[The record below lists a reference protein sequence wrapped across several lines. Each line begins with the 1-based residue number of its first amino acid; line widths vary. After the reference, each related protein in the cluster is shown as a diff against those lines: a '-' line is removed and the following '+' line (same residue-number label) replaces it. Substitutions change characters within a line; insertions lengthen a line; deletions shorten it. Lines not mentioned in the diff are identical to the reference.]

1 MWRRLRGGRARQGRC
16 GVVYKRRPRR
26 DATALIS
33 SAKKYEISRSRL
45 LNVSRGSAGAR
56 KPFVACAPPP
66 PRLTVPDAT
75 GYASPRLVSFPFLP
89 MNMHAP
95 STEGNPPTYCDDL
108 TRAPRV
114 PTKRGHGNHA
124 IVSATC
130 FLADLLNIS
139 RMSRFKYLSNAFY
152 SEISLGL
159 INYSI
164 YTCVDRAP

>member
-1 MWRRLRGGRARQGRC
+1 MRAPRQMRRGSQEEA
-16 GVVYKRRPRR
+16 
-26 DATALIS
+26 ATALIS

-56 KPFVACAPPP
+56 KPFVACAPPSPSP

-114 PTKRGHGNHA
+114 PTKRGHGNCA

-130 FLADLLNIS
+130 FLTEILLNILKIPH
-139 RMSRFKYLSNAFY
+139 FKYNFKCFLQ
-152 SEISLGL
+152 
-159 INYSI
+159 
-164 YTCVDRAP
+164 